1 MYYKYCMQNKYKMSK
16 NIDDVRSRLLSD
28 IVACKL
34 KPGQQVR
41 EAEASS
47 RYGASRTPVREA
59 LVELAAGGF
68 VTLEKNKGAVVAP
81 LDAATVFAVFEARVP
96 VEKAAAALA
105 AVRAS
110 DDERL
115 ALGAYRKEL
124 AICNR
129 EGDLSAFFA
138 IDKQVHDV
146 LAQTCRNGHIARQI
160 DTLRAH
166 TERCWHFYKHH
177 GLNEEMD
184 AEGLTEL
191 LTAVKRAEP
200 ERAAEA
206 MRAHLTKY
214 LLAFKD
220 MLVGQMEVLRWV

>member
-1 MYYKYCMQNKYKMSK
+1 MQNKYK
-16 NIDDVRSRLLSD
+16 IDVAAAIRSD
-28 IVACKL
+28 IVTCEL

-41 EAEASS
+41 EADASA

-81 LDAATVFAVFEARVP
+81 LDAATVFAVFEARIP

-110 DDERL
+110 QEERSAL
-115 ALGAYRKEL
+115 AEFRREL

-129 EGDLSAFFA
+129 DGDLDAFFA
-138 IDKQVHDV
+138 IDRQVHDA
-146 LAQTCRNGHIARQI
+146 LAQICRNGHIARQI

-166 TERCWHFYKHH
+166 TARCWHFYKHH
-177 GLNEEMD
+177 GLEEEMD

-191 LTAVKRAEP
+191 LTAVKRNEP

-206 MRAHLTKY
+206 MRAHLTKF
-214 LLAFKD
+214 LLSFKN
-220 MLVGQMEVLRWV
+220 MLVEQMEVLKWV